1 MVKGLK
7 LFKEYFKDYKD
18 QYVLIGGA
26 ACDINFE
33 DNAASFRVTK
43 DLDMVLIVEALTPG
57 FGNRFWQFIKDGGY
71 ENKAKSD
78 GRPQFYRFKEPKNEG
93 FPKMI
98 ELFGREQFQ
107 LNELDGITPIHIDD
121 EVSSLSGILLDD
133 EYYECL
139 LRGKTI
145 VNDLS
150 VLRPEYLILFKAKA
164 YMNLKDKKENG
175 ENVKSDDVAKHH
187 KDIVRLTA
195 EMLLHRVDDI
205 PAAVREDMRAFINS
219 LDNSPFNSDVLQKY
233 GLTNEDVKNRLT
245 ELYL

>member
-1 MVKGLK
+1 MVKGLE

-26 ACDINFE
+26 ACDINFD

-43 DLDMVLIVEALTPG
+43 DLDMVLIVEALTQE

-78 GRPQFYRFKEPKNEG
+78 GRPQFYRFKEPKTEG

-98 ELFGREQFQ
+98 ELFGREQFK
-107 LNELDGITPIHIDD
+107 LNELDGITPIYIDD
-121 EVSSLSGILLDD
+121 EVSSLSGILLND

-164 YMNLKDKKENG
+164 HMDLKDKKEKG
-175 ENVKSDDVAKHH
+175 EKVKSDDVAKHH

-205 PAAVREDMRAFINS
+205 PAAVREDMRVFINS

-233 GLTNEDVKNRLT
+233 GLTNEEVKNRLT

>member
-1 MVKGLK
+1 MVKGLE

-26 ACDINFE
+26 ACDINF
-33 DNAASFRVTK
+33 DDKAASFRVTK
-43 DLDMVLIVEALTPG
+43 DLDMVLIVEALTPE

-71 ENKAKSD
+71 ENKAKAHMD
-78 GRPQFYRFKEPKNEG
+78 
-93 FPKMI
+93 
-98 ELFGREQFQ
+98 
-107 LNELDGITPIHIDD
+107 
-121 EVSSLSGILLDD
+121 
-133 EYYECL
+133 
-139 LRGKTI
+139 
-145 VNDLS
+145 
-150 VLRPEYLILFKAKA
+150 
-164 YMNLKDKKENG
+164 LKDKKEKG
-175 ENVKSDDVAKHH
+175 EKVKSDDVAKHH

-233 GLTNEDVKNRLT
+233 GLTNEEVKNRLT

>member
-33 DNAASFRVTK
+33 DNASSFRVTK
-43 DLDMVLIVEALTPG
+43 DLDMVLIVEALTSG

-78 GRPQFYRFKEPKNEG
+78 GRPQFYRFKEPKYEG

-121 EVSSLSGILLDD
+121 EVSSLSGILLND

-164 YMNLKDKKENG
+164 HMDLKDKKEKG